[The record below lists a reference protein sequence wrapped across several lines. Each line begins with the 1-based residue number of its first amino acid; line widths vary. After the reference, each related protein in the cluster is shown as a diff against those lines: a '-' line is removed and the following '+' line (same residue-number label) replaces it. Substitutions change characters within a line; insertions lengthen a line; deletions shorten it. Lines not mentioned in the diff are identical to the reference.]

1 VEFRWVALITLWT
14 LLVGPVFDQS
24 PRAHT
29 RPARGFAPAKAPAAA
44 VSPAPA
50 R

>member
-24 PRAHT
+24 PKALT
-29 RPARGFAPAKAPAAA
+29 RPVRTQATAKVPAEAAAPAPT
-44 VSPAPA
+44 